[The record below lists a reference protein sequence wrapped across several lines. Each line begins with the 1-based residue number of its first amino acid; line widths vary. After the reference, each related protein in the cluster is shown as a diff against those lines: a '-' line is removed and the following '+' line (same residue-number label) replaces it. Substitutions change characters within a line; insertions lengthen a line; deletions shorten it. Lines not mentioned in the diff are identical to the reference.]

1 LAKSFKT
8 RKFAN
13 TPGKKDPGVNTPQ
26 GILYPRERQN
36 PLKLSIQ
43 ASNPIILGKSLP
55 QNYNIFVKKYMKIK
69 CSFIS

>member
-13 TPGKKDPGVNTPQ
+13 TIGLKDPGVKRPQ

-36 PLKLSIQ
+36 PLKLPVLEG
-43 ASNPIILGKSLP
+43 NNLIIPLQGEFGL
-55 QNYNIFVKKYMKIK
+55 
-69 CSFIS
+69 